1 MFKIKKIFIEIF
13 NYFFSVFKVKNNKII
28 FQSSPDKIDGNP
40 YALYKY
46 IKDNCPDDFEVRW
59 LVTKKTDISLIE
71 KKECTYSR
79 TFRYFY
85 DLATAKYWVRSHFT
99 GSILRKKQ
107 NQIYL
112 QLWHGWGN
120 FKKCGYDIKNDI
132 PLDER
137 IPSPNMR
144 ECDCYLAAEKYIASA
159 MKSSIGY
166 NRPIEEFGMGRTDY
180 LVNLTKEDI
189 EKIKNKYKLPKGK
202 KIVLYAPTFRD
213 ENMDNSDYELPIMS
227 LGNLNDIVVLV
238 SMHPMVAKKIK
249 LDKLPHNFYDYSS
262 IDIIELLILSD
273 CLITDYSSS
282 IFDYSILE
290 KPMIFY
296 MYDVEEYL
304 KTRGFYLDY
313 EKDLPGPIVK
323 DENSLL
329 NVVKNLD
336 EVEKKYFNDI
346 IEFKK
351 KYNYLNDGHVN
362 ERIVNNIKKNY
373 FDKYIN

>member
-1 MFKIKKIFIEIF
+1 MKKIIIEIF
-13 NYFFSVFKVKNNKII
+13 NMFFSIFKVKNNKII

-46 IKDNCPDDFEVRW
+46 IKDNCPNEFEVRW
-59 LVTKKTDISLIE
+59 LITKKTDTSLVS

-99 GSILRKKQ
+99 GSILRKKK

-132 PLDER
+132 PLEKR
-137 IPSPNMR
+137 KPSPIMR
-144 ECDCYLAAEKYIASA
+144 ECNCYLAAEKYIADT

-166 NRPIEEFGMGRTDY
+166 NNPIEEFGMGRTDY
-180 LVNLTKEDI
+180 LVNLTKKDI
-189 EKIKNKYKLPKGK
+189 KKIKDKYNLPKNK
-202 KIVLYAPTFRD
+202 KIILYAPTFRD
-213 ENMDNSDYELPIMS
+213 KNMENADYNLPIMS
-227 LGNLNDIVVLV
+227 LGTDKDIVVLV
-238 SMHPMVAKKIK
+238 SLHPMVAKKIK
-249 LDKLPHNFYDYSS
+249 LDKLPNNFLNYSDV
-262 IDIIELLILSD
+262 DIIELLIVSD

-296 MYDVEEYL
+296 MYDIDEYL

-313 EKDLPGPIVK
+313 KKDLPGPIVK
-323 DENSLL
+323 DEKSLL
-329 NVVKNLD
+329 RVIKELD
-336 EVEKKYFNDI
+336 QIDKKYHKDI
-346 IEFKK
+346 LNFKK

-362 ERIVNNIKKNY
+362 ERIVKRIRENY
-373 FDKYIN
+373 FDKYI